1 MAKIIAFSNQKGGIG
16 KTTSSVN
23 VAACIAAKGKKV
35 LFCDI
40 DPQGNGTSG
49 VGVNKRNDKNSLY
62 EALVGKCTAKEAIIK
77 TNFKNLWCMPSN
89 ISLSGAE
96 REFVDI
102 ENSYYRL
109 KNVLDQVKDD
119 FDYII
124 IDSPPSLGV
133 LTINALTS
141 ADGVVV
147 PMTCEYYSLEGISQL
162 TLSVRQTKMY
172 YNPKLEIVGIL
183 ITMYDKRLKLSRDVL
198 EELEKYYGEKI
209 FRTKVTRSVRLAE
222 APSRGE
228 PIIYYDKASKGAAA
242 YNDIAAELMKR
253 I

>member
-1 MAKIIAFSNQKGGIG
+1 MAKIVAFSNQKGGIG

-35 LFCDI
+35 LFVDI

-49 VGVNKRNDKNSLY
+49 VGINKRSDKNSLY
-62 EALVGKCTAKEAIIK
+62 EALVGKCEPKEAVIK
-77 TNFKNLWCMPSN
+77 TPFKNLWCMPSN

-109 KNVLDQVKDD
+109 KNVLDAVKEE

-133 LTINALTS
+133 LTINALTAS
-141 ADGVVV
+141 DGVVV
-147 PMTCEYYSLEGISQL
+147 PMTCEFYSLEGISQL
-162 TLSVRQTKMY
+162 MVSVRQTKMY
-172 YNPKLEIVGIL
+172 YNPNLEIVGLL
-183 ITMYDKRLKLSRDVL
+183 ITMYDKRLNLSRDVL
-198 EELEKYYGEKI
+198 DELQKYYGEKI
-209 FRTKVTRSVRLAE
+209 FKTKITRSVRLAE
-222 APSRGE
+222 APSHGK
-228 PIIYYDKASKGAAA
+228 PIIYYDKSSKGAQA
-242 YNDIAAELMKR
+242 YNEIAAELMKR